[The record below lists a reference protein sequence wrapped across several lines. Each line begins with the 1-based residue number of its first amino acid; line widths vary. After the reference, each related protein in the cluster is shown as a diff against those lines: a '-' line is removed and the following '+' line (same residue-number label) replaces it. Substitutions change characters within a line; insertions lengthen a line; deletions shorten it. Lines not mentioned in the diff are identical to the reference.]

1 MAETLT
7 LSQSI
12 IFAIVTG
19 IVPALLWLWFWLKQ
33 DAKKPEPKGLLLI
46 TFIVGGLMV
55 FVVFPLE
62 RLAFEVMSG
71 AGGLITPQIIATWA
85 TTEEVA
91 KYAAFA
97 LVAMRTRF
105 FDEPVDAVI
114 YIITA
119 ALGFSAMENFLY
131 TMNILN
137 ESGTLVAILNGNL
150 RFLGASILHTVA
162 SAAVG
167 IAIALAFY
175 GGVAKK
181 LLFLALGLTTA
192 SVLHTYFNLFIINT
206 KSVGD
211 LLTIFSFLWIIII
224 IILLLFEKIKRM
236 SPQ

>member
-1 MAETLT
+1 MAELT
-7 LSQSI
+7 QVQAI
-12 IFAIVTG
+12 ILAAVTG

-33 DAKKPEPKGLLLI
+33 DAKKPEPKGLLFI

-62 RLAFEVMSG
+62 RLAFELMVGDGEVISS
-71 AGGLITPQIIATWA
+71 AVIAVWA
-85 TTEEVA
+85 TIEEVA

-114 YIITA
+114 YTITA
-119 ALGFSAMENFLY
+119 ALGFAAMENFLY

-150 RFLGASILHTVA
+150 RFLGATVLHTVA
-162 SAAVG
+162 SATVG

-175 GGVAKK
+175 GSGFKK
-181 LLFLALGLTTA
+181 LLYLVLGLATA

-211 LLTIFSFLWIIII
+211 LLLTFSFLWIIII
-224 IILLLFEKIKRM
+224 IILLLFEKIKRLK
-236 SPQ
+236 PQE